1 MKRIIL
7 SLFVVFMLGTVSKI
21 TAQMTAKDPVYI
33 ETIANSSKTTEFIL
47 GIYPRTYKWSE
58 SLEAS
63 QLTMRILNKAKSDY
77 KWEDYK
83 VYVLLKDN
91 SLFYNYKTKAE
102 SGDYACKYTIKG
114 DGGFNDQVLCFDK
127 KFDVKDIKSIWV
139 SFGDATFI
147 ELIYSPAE

>member
-1 MKRIIL
+1 ML
-7 SLFVVFMLGTVSKI
+7 TSATVVK
-21 TAQMTAKDPVYI
+21 AQMTAKDPVYI
-33 ETIANSSKTTEFIL
+33 ETIANGSKTTEFIL

-63 QLTMRILNKAKSDY
+63 QLTMRTLNKAKDAY
-77 KWEDYK
+77 KWDDYK
-83 VYVLLKDN
+83 VYILLKDN

-102 SGDYACKYTIKG
+102 SGEFACKYTIDG

-127 KFDVKDIKSIWV
+127 KFDVKDIKTIWV
-139 SFGDATFI
+139 SFGDNTFI

>member
-7 SLFVVFMLGTVSKI
+7 SLFVVFMFGTVSKI

-63 QLTMRILNKAKSDY
+63 QLTMRILNKAKADY

-83 VYVLLKDN
+83 VYILLKDN

-102 SGDYACKYTIKG
+102 SGEYACKYTITG

-127 KFDVKDIKSIWV
+127 KFDVKDIKTIWV
-139 SFGDATFI
+139 SFGDNTFI